1 MSEEQIEETLKNGN
15 FPLSFEFFQQIF
27 YFALIT
33 QIELDLN
40 GKTGI
45 VSL

>member
-1 MSEEQIEETLKNGN
+1 MSEEQIEETSKYGN
-15 FPLSFEFFQQIF
+15 FPLSFESFQQLF

-33 QIELDLN
+33 QIELD
-40 GKTGI
+40 GETGI